1 MEINGMKVG
10 NDTIDID
17 FLPDRAKSYVVN
29 IFKYLKAK
37 FNEKILSMMVFGSS
51 LTGDLCSTSDCDLIC
66 VVNDETSRDEI
77 KNIRQIARKFAIQF
91 GFFNKPQGFIERVL
105 NIMDSST
112 GMFIS
117 LFVCKKNDFINLRFS
132 KMFNVNRF
140 VATILAPTNLVIGTV
155 INRSKHIYGENLLNV
170 IKKPKRFFLQLIKN
184 MILNLLVS
192 TVSFLIYPFSPKA
205 TKYELE
211 ALKWSMLSSYYY
223 IKGTRPSMDKICY
236 YFISKGIS
244 KDYVANFKKLR
255 DGFHQNIKF
264 GIATPLKII
273 QVHLLGLKNYPR

>member
-1 MEINGMKVG
+1 MKVG
-10 NDTIDID
+10 NDNLDID

-37 FNEKILSMMVFGSS
+37 FKEKILSMRVFGAS
-51 LTGDLCSTSDCDLIC
+51 LTGDLCETSDCDLIC
-66 VVNDETSRDEI
+66 VVKNNTSRSEI
-77 KNIRQIARKFAIQF
+77 KSIRLIARKFAIQF
-91 GFFNKPQGFIERVL
+91 GFFNRPQGFIERVL

-117 LFVCKKNDFINLRFS
+117 LFVCRKNDFINLRFS

-140 VATILAPTNLVIGTV
+140 VATLLAPTNLVIGTV
-155 INRSKHIYGENLLNV
+155 INRSKHVYGLNLLND
-170 IKKPKRFFLQLIKN
+170 INKPKRFFVQLIKN

-192 TVSFLIYPFSPKA
+192 MVSFLIYPFSPKA
-205 TKYELE
+205 TQYELE

-223 IKGTRPSMDKICY
+223 INGTRPSIDKICY

-264 GIATPLKII
+264 GLFTPIKII
-273 QVHLLGLKNYPR
+273 QIHLLGLKNYPR